1 MLISSIRDM
10 NKSLQSLRITL
21 LNIGHVHLD
30 KNWDYD
36 NVVSPF
42 TRLYYIKN
50 GSARVYHHSQVFE
63 LKAGWLYLIPS
74 FTYSRYK
81 CDHKMEQLYIH
92 FLEEVGTGL
101 SIYNLR
107 DFKYQLRADA
117 LTTLLFERL
126 LVLNPNWSL
135 LKEDPKVYDN
145 YRSLSLMEARNND
158 MSTGS
163 YLETSG
169 ILKILLAQF
178 IEDKGAVVQSSAYK
192 GNKITETLYYISEH
206 LHKELTVQ
214 HLAERCH
221 INTDYFSRLFK
232 EQTGIRP
239 LQFLQNK
246 RIERAQILLSTTDDT
261 LQNIADKVGL
271 PNISYFSRLFTKL
284 TKKTASAYRKERWSV

>member
-1 MLISSIRDM
+1 M
-10 NKSLQSLRITL
+10 NKSLQGLRITL
-21 LNIGHVHLD
+21 LNIDHLYLD

-36 NVVSPF
+36 NIISPF
-42 TRLYYIKN
+42 SRLYYIKS
-50 GSARVYHHSQVFE
+50 GRARVYHHNQVFE

-74 FTYSRYK
+74 FTYSRYT
-81 CDHKMEQLYIH
+81 CDYKMEQLYVH
-92 FLEEVGTGL
+92 FLEEVGAGL

-107 DFKYQLRADA
+107 DFEYEVKADP
-117 LTTLLFERL
+117 LTTQLFERL
-126 LVLNPNWSL
+126 LALNPNRSL
-135 LKEDPKVYDN
+135 PKEDPKVYD
-145 YRSLSLMEARNND
+145 YRRSMNFMEARNNSLSAHD
-158 MSTGS
+158 

-169 ILKILLAQF
+169 ILKVLLAQF
-178 IEDKGAVVQSSAYK
+178 IKDKGAGAEPSAYK
-192 GNKITETLYYISEH
+192 ANKITETLYYISEH

-221 INTDYFSRLFK
+221 INADYFSRLFK

-284 TKKTASAYRKERWSV
+284 IKKTASAYRKEHWSV